1 MRFLET
7 FLSENSGATL
17 TARFP
22 PPEIF
27 TAGTKALSP
36 WAAPESPQVS
46 HLSPHT
52 HLPKAFYTSPTV
64 DPESTLIM
72 AQYL

>member
-7 FLSENSGATL
+7 LLSENSGATL

-36 WAAPESPQVS
+36 WAAPQVS
-46 HLSPHT
+46 HLAPHIYPR
-52 HLPKAFYTSPTV
+52 LPIPVPQWILKA
-64 DPESTLIM
+64 L
-72 AQYL
+72 